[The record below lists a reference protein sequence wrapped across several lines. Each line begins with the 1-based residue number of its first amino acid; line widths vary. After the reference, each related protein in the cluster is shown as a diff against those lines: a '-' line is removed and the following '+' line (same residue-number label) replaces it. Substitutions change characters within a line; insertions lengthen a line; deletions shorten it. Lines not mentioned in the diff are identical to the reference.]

1 MSLSYDWDEVFVW
14 TGHDEG
20 YGRFSGWELRYLPRL
35 YSPLV
40 VDRVTDCLTEI
51 KVRGWSRALSGDM
64 YTGTRRCVCT
74 CETLLGVFSAGR
86 ISLTLIG
93 RRASVGGSVMLL

>member
-1 MSLSYDWDEVFVW
+1 M
-14 TGHDEG
+14 
-20 YGRFSGWELRYLPRL
+20 PQL

-40 VDRVTDCLTEI
+40 VDRVMDCLTEI

-64 YTGTRRCVCT
+64 YAGTRRCVCT
-74 CETLLGVFSAGR
+74 RETPLGVFSAGR